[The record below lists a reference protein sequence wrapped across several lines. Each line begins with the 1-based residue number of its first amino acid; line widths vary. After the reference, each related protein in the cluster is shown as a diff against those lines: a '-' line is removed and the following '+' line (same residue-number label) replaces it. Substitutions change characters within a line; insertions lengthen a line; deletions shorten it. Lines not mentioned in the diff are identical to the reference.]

1 MTVPSKHPQQFVLE
15 VLSSL
20 SYRTGELSSYLHEVA
35 QGVSELMQ
43 LDWSVVTFCK
53 DDSERILASSVD
65 LGEAGNEIYSLHGSL
80 TGTVVKTGQPLLVE
94 DATACTDYG
103 NAPEG
108 YRAYLGVPLRPPA
121 GEVIGTICSFQHQP
135 RRFTE
140 AEVQLAQLFAERAV
154 TAIDNYHLYQQ
165 QQQVNQQLE
174 AEIKDRRQ
182 AQIALQE
189 SEEKFRQLA
198 ENIEQ
203 VFWIRQPDGQILYL
217 SPAFEHVWGQS
228 CQRWFHDRSLWAAS
242 VHPDDRS
249 RMLEAEQQ
257 LNQGK
262 VDEEYRIIRAD
273 GSIRLIR
280 DQSFPVRDGSGHIY
294 RIAGIVEDIT
304 ERRHAEQEMGKAIA
318 ALAEVGEL
326 AAMIVHEVRNPLTT
340 VLMGLNAIK
349 SIELP
354 ESVQERL
361 NLSLEEAERI
371 RNLLKEILLYA
382 KPQALQPSE
391 LEINAFIR
399 DMLESIRTMPA
410 ISRKIDFVP
419 APHPVKVLADKDK
432 LKQVFIN
439 LVDNACQALSIE
451 SVANADARITWTV
464 EPDLTTHAVYIRI
477 HNGGN
482 PIPPET
488 LPKLMKPFFTTKSC
502 RTGLGLAIVKRIIDA
517 HCGELMITSN
527 AAEGTQVSIKF
538 AIAEALS

>member
-1 MTVPSKHPQQFVLE
+1 
-15 VLSSL
+15 
-20 SYRTGELSSYLHEVA
+20 
-35 QGVSELMQ
+35 
-43 LDWSVVTFCK
+43 VVTFCK
-53 DDSERILASSVD
+53 DDSERILASTVD
-65 LGEAGNEIYSLHGSL
+65 LGEAGNEISSLHGSL

-108 YRAYLGVPLRPPA
+108 YRAYLGVPLRTPA

-140 AEVQLAQLFAERAV
+140 AEVQLAELFAERAA

-165 QQQVNQQLE
+165 QQQVNDQLE
-174 AEIKDRRQ
+174 AEIKDRRH

-203 VFWIRQPDGQILYL
+203 VFWIRRPDGQILYL
-217 SPAFEHVWGQS
+217 SPAFEQVWGQS
-228 CQRWFHDRSLWAAS
+228 CQQWLHDRSLWSAS
-242 VHPDDRS
+242 IHPDDRS
-249 RMLEAEQQ
+249 RMLEAQR
-257 LNQGK
+257 LGQGK
-262 VDEEYRIIRAD
+262 VDEEYRIVRSD
-273 GSIRLIR
+273 DSIRLIR
-280 DQSFPVRDGSGHIY
+280 DQSFPVPDGSGNIY
-294 RIAGIVEDIT
+294 RIAGIAEDIT
-304 ERRHAEQEMGKAIA
+304 ERRHAEQKMGKAIA

-340 VLMGLNAIK
+340 VLMGLNAIR

-391 LEINAFIR
+391 LEINAFIG
-399 DMLESIRTMPA
+399 DTLESIRMMPA
-410 ISRKIDFVP
+410 ISRRIDFVP
-419 APHPVKVLADKDK
+419 APHPVGVLADKDK

-439 LVDNACQALSIE
+439 LLDNACQALSAE
-451 SVANADARITWTV
+451 SVTNADAKITWTV
-464 EPDLTTHAVYIRI
+464 EPDLITNSVYIRI

-502 RTGLGLAIVKRIIDA
+502 GTGLGLAIVKRIVDA
-517 HCGELMITSN
+517 HSGELMITSN
-527 AAEGTQVSIKF
+527 EAEGTQVSIKF
-538 AIAEALS
+538 AILI

>member
-1 MTVPSKHPQQFVLE
+1 MTVPSKHPQQSVLE

-20 SYRTGELSSYLHEVA
+20 SYRTGELSRYLHEVA

-53 DDSERILASSVD
+53 DGSESILASTVD
-65 LGEAGNEIYSLHGSL
+65 LGEAADEIYSLHGSL

-103 NAPEG
+103 SAPEG
-108 YRAYLGVPLRPPA
+108 YRAYLGVPLRTPA

-140 AEVQLAQLFAERAV
+140 EEVQLAQLFAERAA

-165 QQQVNQQLE
+165 QQQVNRRLE
-174 AEIKDRRQ
+174 AEIKERRQ
-182 AQIALQE
+182 IQIALQE

-203 VFWIRQPDGQILYL
+203 VFWIRTPDGQILYL
-217 SPAFEHVWGQS
+217 SPAFEQVWGQS
-228 CQRWFHDRSLWAAS
+228 CQQWFRDRGLWAAS

-249 RMLEAEQQ
+249 RMLQAEQQ
-257 LNQGK
+257 LGQGK
-262 VDEEYRIIRAD
+262 MDEEYRIIRAD
-273 GSIRLIR
+273 GSVRLIR

-294 RIAGIVEDIT
+294 RIAGIAEDIT
-304 ERRHAEQEMGKAIA
+304 ERKQAEQEMGKAIA

-340 VLMGLNAIK
+340 VLMGLNALK

-354 ESVQERL
+354 KSVQERL

-382 KPQALQPSE
+382 KPQALQPTE
-391 LEINAFIR
+391 LEINAFIH
-399 DMLESIRTMPA
+399 DTVESIRMMPA
-410 ISRKIDFVP
+410 ISRNIDFVP
-419 APHPVKVLADKDK
+419 APHPVRVLADKDK

-464 EPDLTTHAVYIRI
+464 EADLKTHSVYIRI

-488 LPKLMKPFFTTKSC
+488 LPKLMKPFFTTKPC
-502 RTGLGLAIVKRIIDA
+502 GTGLGLAIVKRIIDA
-517 HCGELMITSN
+517 HAGELMITSN
-527 AAEGTQVSIKF
+527 EAEGTQVSIKL
-538 AIAEALS
+538 AIAEAFS

>member
-1 MTVPSKHPQQFVLE
+1 MTAPSKRPQQSVLE

-20 SYRTGELSSYLHEVA
+20 SYRTGELSSYLQEVA

-53 DDSERILASSVD
+53 NDSERILASTVN
-65 LGEAGNEIYSLHGSL
+65 LGKATDDVYSLHGSL
-80 TGTVVKTGQPLLVE
+80 TGTVVKTGQPLVVE
-94 DATACTDYG
+94 DATACKDYG
-103 NAPEG
+103 NAPDG
-108 YRAYLGVPLRPPA
+108 YRAYLGVPLRTAA

-135 RRFTE
+135 RCFTE
-140 AEVQLAQLFAERAV
+140 AEVQLAELFAERAA

-165 QQQVNQQLE
+165 QQQVNQRLE
-174 AEIKDRRQ
+174 AEIKERQQ
-182 AQIALQE
+182 AQFALQE

-203 VFWIRQPDGQILYL
+203 VFWIRKPDGQVLYL
-217 SPAFEHVWGQS
+217 SPAFEQVWGQS
-228 CQRWFHDRSLWAAS
+228 CQQWFQDRSLWVAS
-242 VHPDDRS
+242 IHPDDRT
-249 RMLEAEQQ
+249 RMLEAERQ

-280 DQSFPVRDGSGHIY
+280 DQSFPVRVDSGHVY
-294 RIAGIVEDIT
+294 RIAGIAEDIT
-304 ERRHAEQEMGKAIA
+304 ERRQAEQEMGKAIA

-354 ESVQERL
+354 ESIQERL
-361 NLSLEEAERI
+361 NLSLEEADRI

-382 KPQALQPSE
+382 KPQVLQPSE
-391 LEINAFIR
+391 LEINAFIG
-399 DMLESIRTMPA
+399 DTLESIRMMPA

-419 APHPVKVLADKDK
+419 APYPIKVLADKDK

-451 SVANADARITWTV
+451 SANADARITWIV
-464 EPDLTTHAVYIRI
+464 EPDLTTNSVYIRMQ
-477 HNGGN
+477 NGGN

-502 RTGLGLAIVKRIIDA
+502 GTGLGLAIVKRIIDA
-517 HCGELMITSN
+517 HSGELMITSN

-538 AIAEALS
+538 AIA

>member
-1 MTVPSKHPQQFVLE
+1 MTAPSKHPQQSVLE

-20 SYRTGELSSYLHEVA
+20 SYRTGELSSYLQEVA
-35 QGVSELMQ
+35 QAVSQLMQ

-53 DDSERILASSVD
+53 DDSERILASTVD
-65 LGEAGNEIYSLHGSL
+65 LGEAADEVYSLHGSL
-80 TGTVVKTGQPLLVE
+80 TGTVVKTGSPLVVE

-108 YRAYLGVPLRPPA
+108 YRAYLGVPLRTPA
-121 GEVIGTICSFQHQP
+121 GEVLGTICSFQHQP

-140 AEVQLAQLFAERAV
+140 AEVQLAQLFAERAA

-165 QQQVNQQLE
+165 QQQVNQRLE
-174 AEIKDRRQ
+174 AEIKERQQ

-203 VFWIRQPDGQILYL
+203 VFWIRSPDGQILYL
-217 SPAFEHVWGQS
+217 SPAFEQVWGQS
-228 CQRWFHDRSLWAAS
+228 CQQWLQDRSLWSAF

-249 RMLEAEQQ
+249 RMLESQQ
-257 LNQGK
+257 LEQGK

-280 DQSFPVRDGSGHIY
+280 DQSFPVRDGSGTIY
-294 RIAGIVEDIT
+294 RIAGIAEDIT
-304 ERRHAEQEMGKAIA
+304 ERRHAEQEMGRAIA

-340 VLMGLNAIK
+340 VLIGLNAIR
-349 SIELP
+349 SIDLP
-354 ESVQERL
+354 EAVQERL

-382 KPQALQPSE
+382 KPQVLQPSE
-391 LEINAFIR
+391 LEINAFIGEI
-399 DMLESIRTMPA
+399 LESIRMMPA
-410 ISRKIDFVP
+410 ISQKIDFVP

-464 EPDLTTHAVYIRI
+464 EPDLTTHSVYIRI

-502 RTGLGLAIVKRIIDA
+502 GTGLGLAIVKRIIDA

-527 AAEGTQVSIKF
+527 EAEGTQVSIKF
-538 AIAEALS
+538 AIAQALS

>member
-1 MTVPSKHPQQFVLE
+1 MTATSKHPQQTVLE

-20 SYRTGELSSYLHEVA
+20 SYRTGELSSYLQEVA
-35 QGVSELMQ
+35 QGLSELME

-53 DDSERILASSVD
+53 DDSERILASTIN
-65 LGEAGNEIYSLHGSL
+65 LGESADEIYSLHGSL
-80 TGTVVKTGQPLLVE
+80 TGTVVKTGEPLVVE
-94 DATACTDYG
+94 DATACTNYG

-108 YRAYLGVPLRPPA
+108 YRAYLGVPLRTPA

-135 RRFTE
+135 RYFTE
-140 AEVQLAQLFAERAV
+140 SEVQLAKLFAERAA

-165 QQQVNQQLE
+165 QQQVNKQLE

-203 VFWIRQPDGQILYL
+203 VFWIRRPDGQILYL
-217 SPAFEHVWGQS
+217 SPAFEQVWGQS
-228 CQRWFHDRSLWAAS
+228 CQQWLHDRSLWAAS
-242 VHPDDRS
+242 IHPDDRT
-249 RMLEAEQQ
+249 RVLEAQKLGQE
-257 LNQGK
+257 K

-273 GSIRLIR
+273 GSTRLIR
-280 DQSFPVRDGSGHIY
+280 DQSFPVRDDSGHVY
-294 RIAGIVEDIT
+294 RIAGIAEDIT
-304 ERRHAEQEMGKAIA
+304 ERRQAEQEMGKAIA

-340 VLMGLNAIK
+340 VLMGLDAIK
-349 SIELP
+349 SMELP

-361 NLSLEEAERI
+361 NLSLEEADRI

-382 KPQALQPSE
+382 KPQVLQPSK
-391 LEINAFIR
+391 LEINAFIS
-399 DMLESIRTMPA
+399 DTLESIRMMPA

-419 APHPVKVLADKDK
+419 APYPIKVLADKDK

-439 LVDNACQALSIE
+439 LVDNACQALPIE
-451 SVANADARITWTV
+451 SANADARITWTV
-464 EPDLTTHAVYIRI
+464 ESDLTTNSVYIRI

-488 LPKLMKPFFTTKSC
+488 LPKIMKPFFTTKSC
-502 RTGLGLAIVKRIIDA
+502 GTGLGLAIVKRIIDA
-517 HCGELMITSN
+517 HSGELMITSN

-538 AIAEALS
+538 AIA

>member
-1 MTVPSKHPQQFVLE
+1 MTATPKHPQQPVLE

-20 SYRTGELSSYLHEVA
+20 SYRTGELSGYLQEVA
-35 QGVSELMQ
+35 QGLSELMQ

-53 DDSERILASSVD
+53 NDSERILASTIN
-65 LGEAGNEIYSLHGSL
+65 LGEAADEVYSLHGSL
-80 TGTVVKTGQPLLVE
+80 TGTVFNTGKPLVVE
-94 DATACTDYG
+94 DATACSDYG

-108 YRAYLGVPLRPPA
+108 YRAYLGVPLRIPA

-140 AEVQLAQLFAERAV
+140 EEVQLAKLFAERAA

-165 QQQVNQQLE
+165 QQQVNQRLE
-174 AEIKDRRQ
+174 AEIKERHQ
-182 AQIALQE
+182 VQIALQE

-203 VFWIRQPDGQILYL
+203 VFWIRRPDGQILYL
-217 SPAFEHVWGQS
+217 SPAFEQVWGQS
-228 CQRWFHDRSLWAAS
+228 CQQWLHDRNLWAAS
-242 VHPDDRS
+242 IHPDDRS
-249 RMLEAEQQ
+249 RMLEAQR
-257 LNQGK
+257 LGQGK
-262 VDEEYRIIRAD
+262 VDEEYRIVRSD

-280 DQSFPVRDGSGHIY
+280 DQSFPVRDDLGNIY
-294 RIAGIVEDIT
+294 RIAGIAEDIT
-304 ERRHAEQEMGKAIA
+304 ERRQAEQEMGRAIA

-340 VLMGLNAIK
+340 VLMGLNAIR

-391 LEINAFIR
+391 LEINAFIG
-399 DMLESIRTMPA
+399 DTLESIRMMPA
-410 ISRKIDFVP
+410 ISRRIDFLP
-419 APHPVKVLADKDK
+419 APHPVRVLADKDK

-439 LVDNACQALSIE
+439 LVDNACQALSAE
-451 SVANADARITWTV
+451 SVMNADAKITWTV
-464 EPDLTTHAVYIRI
+464 EPDLITNSVYIRI

-482 PIPPET
+482 PISPET

-502 RTGLGLAIVKRIIDA
+502 GTGLGLAIVKRIVDA
-517 HCGELMITSN
+517 HSGELMITSN
-527 AAEGTQVSIKF
+527 EAEGTQVSIKF
-538 AIAEALS
+538 AILT

>member
-1 MTVPSKHPQQFVLE
+1 MTATSKHPQQTVLE

-20 SYRTGELSSYLHEVA
+20 SYRTGELSSYLQEVA
-35 QGVSELMQ
+35 QGLSELME

-53 DDSERILASSVD
+53 DDSERILASTIN
-65 LGEAGNEIYSLHGSL
+65 LGESADEMYSLHGSL
-80 TGTVVKTGQPLLVE
+80 TGTVVKTGQPLVVE
-94 DATACTDYG
+94 DATTCTNYG

-108 YRAYLGVPLRPPA
+108 YRAYLGVPLRTPA

-135 RRFTE
+135 RYFTE
-140 AEVQLAQLFAERAV
+140 AEVQLAKLFAERAA

-165 QQQVNQQLE
+165 QQQVNKQLE

-203 VFWIRQPDGQILYL
+203 VFWIRRPDGQILYL
-217 SPAFEHVWGQS
+217 SPAFEQVWGQS
-228 CQRWFHDRSLWAAS
+228 CQQWLHDCSLWAAS
-242 VHPDDRS
+242 IHPDDRT
-249 RMLEAEQQ
+249 RMLEAQR
-257 LNQGK
+257 LGQGK
-262 VDEEYRIIRAD
+262 VDEEYRIVRAD

-280 DQSFPVRDGSGHIY
+280 DQSFPVRDDSGHVY
-294 RIAGIVEDIT
+294 RIAGIAEDIT
-304 ERRHAEQEMGKAIA
+304 ERRQAEQEMGKAIA

-340 VLMGLNAIK
+340 VLMGLDAIK

-361 NLSLEEAERI
+361 NLSLEEADRI

-382 KPQALQPSE
+382 KPQVLQLSE
-391 LEINAFIR
+391 LEVNAFIG
-399 DMLESIRTMPA
+399 DTLESIRMMPA

-419 APHPVKVLADKDK
+419 APYPIRVLADKDK

-451 SVANADARITWTV
+451 SANADARITWTV
-464 EPDLTTHAVYIRI
+464 EPDLTTNSVYIRI

-488 LPKLMKPFFTTKSC
+488 LPKIMKPFFTTKSC
-502 RTGLGLAIVKRIIDA
+502 GTGLGLAIVKRIIDA
-517 HCGELMITSN
+517 HSGELMITSN

-538 AIAEALS
+538 AIA